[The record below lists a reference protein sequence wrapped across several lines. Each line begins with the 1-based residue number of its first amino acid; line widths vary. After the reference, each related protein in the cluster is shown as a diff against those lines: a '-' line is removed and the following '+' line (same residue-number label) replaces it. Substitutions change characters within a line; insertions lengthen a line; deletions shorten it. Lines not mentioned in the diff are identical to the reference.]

1 MTTLTN
7 EQQKT
12 IEAKL
17 ASMELPSGLGDEHA
31 ACSIAAINLALT
43 GKLTD
48 SIPDCMSDVIG
59 KWIIGVQDAMPH
71 DMRNSQRWK
80 SLLPLAAG
88 TGKSHE
94 AERLALILDWMW
106 GTVLPTLQPVAE
118 KRGFGAEWSTM
129 TTERTEKAA
138 AAAAAAAAEAEAWAW
153 AAEAWAAWAAAARA
167 ARAAAEAAEAEARA
181 AWAEAWA
188 AWAAEAAE
196 AEGAAWGQFDPCLLL
211 ERLII
216 VGEKA

>member
-1 MTTLTN
+1 MTTLTD

-59 KWIIGVQDAMPH
+59 KWVIGVQDAMPH

-88 TGKSHE
+88 TGKAHE
-94 AERLALILDWMW
+94 AERLVLILDWVW
-106 GTVLPTLQPVAE
+106 GTVLPTLQPFAD
-118 KRGFGAEWSTM
+118 RHGFGAEWST
-129 TTERTEKAA
+129 
-138 AAAAAAAAEAEAWAW
+138 
-153 AAEAWAAWAAAARA
+153 
-167 ARAAAEAAEAEARA
+167 
-181 AWAEAWA
+181 
-188 AWAAEAAE
+188 
-196 AEGAAWGQFDPCLLL
+196 
-211 ERLII
+211 
-216 VGEKA
+216 

>member
-1 MTTLTN
+1 
-7 EQQKT
+7 
-12 IEAKL
+12 
-17 ASMELPSGLGDEHA
+17 
-31 ACSIAAINLALT
+31 
-43 GKLTD
+43 
-48 SIPDCMSDVIG
+48 
-59 KWIIGVQDAMPH
+59 MPH

-138 AAAAAAAAEAEAWAW
+138 AAAAAAAAEAEAAAAAAAAAEAAEAEAWAW

-196 AEGAAWGQFDPCLLL
+196 AAEAEGAAWGQFDPCLLL